1 MRGLYDLEAGVG
13 HEVGQGE
20 GGEVHVARVAAG
32 GRGHAAQQLLVLGT
46 GGISI
51 INIISFSDLPT
62 SDGFKA
68 PGSPARERPPE
79 ENPRAKSSAE
89 NLPLWLVSKPAVCAV
104 LRCAASALLLAN
116 TFRQVLQRWSLD
128 ADPGVRP
135 TWENIRYY

>member
-1 MRGLYDLEAGVG
+1 MAIAAGTM
-13 HEVGQGE
+13 GQGE
-20 GGEVHVARVAAG
+20 GGQVHVARVAAG

-51 INIISFSDLPT
+51 IIFSDLPT

-116 TFRQVLQRWSLD
+116 TFRQVLQRCSLD

-135 TWENIRYY
+135 TWENI

>member
-1 MRGLYDLEAGVG
+1 M
-13 HEVGQGE
+13 
-20 GGEVHVARVAAG
+20 ARVAAG

-51 INIISFSDLPT
+51 IIYINYHFYYLLPT

-116 TFRQVLQRWSLD
+116 TFRQVLQRCSLD

-135 TWENIRYY
+135 TWENI

>member
-20 GGEVHVARVAAG
+20 GGQVHVARVAAG

-46 GGISI
+46 GVISI
-51 INIISFSDLPT
+51 VNIISFSDLPT

-116 TFRQVLQRWSLD
+116 TFRQVLQRCSLD

-135 TWENIRYY
+135 TWENI